1 MKVEEILERA
11 KTSRHSTLTKGRIH
25 WTGVH
30 TFAQFWDSGTMFL
43 IDLAGPEYDCFIQV
57 KGLDARGK
65 IYFSVAE
72 DDLGLGWVGL
82 TPPLFG
88 RVMEEKLD
96 VEMKAGAGERI
107 FVLDTCYSSPLV
119 FSVKI
124 TSTAALFFRLH
135 TSFCG

>member
-30 TFAQFWDSGTMFL
+30 TF
-43 IDLAGPEYDCFIQV
+43 V

-124 TSTAALFFRLH
+124 TSAAALFFRLH